1 MYHTAMQFIRFMLPQ
16 YAVNLLCLIKL
27 YSCMLK
33 EKFSKCDD
41 DAKFLHRCDVI
52 PPLADKVS
60 SRRVSC
66 PKFYFPD
73 ENPRL
78 RKAMANNIRNLKESF
93 KVKIVS
99 VLYAYVD
106 HGTTTD
112 DLLSE
117 LGNVCD
123 RYGKEHIRSEYVSDY
138 KRFIEDVWRF
148 LYDKL
153 TNIEGVN

>member
-1 MYHTAMQFIRFMLPQ
+1 M
-16 YAVNLLCLIKL
+16 V
-27 YSCMLK
+27 K
-33 EKFSKCDD
+33 EIDLNCND
-41 DAKFLHRCDVI
+41 DAKFLHRYGVI
-52 PPLADKVS
+52 LPLADKVS

-66 PKFYFPD
+66 PKFCFPN
-73 ENPRL
+73 ENPRI
-78 RKAMANNIRNLKESF
+78 RKAMANCVRDLKESF
-93 KVKIVS
+93 KVEIVS

-117 LGNVCD
+117 LGNVCN